1 MDGVLWVPVFF
12 TSRPRYTQKR
22 LHGFYFYWWRTVH
35 WYIYILPFFI
45 SIIQFL
51 AAWILGTQEQE
62 LNSFTHP
69 SHVPLEKRKEELWD
83 HLFPSLISSLTGI
96 QCLAGQFL
104 AQYNLFSNNLLF
116 LLPTKSSP
124 LLNVKVTESKLREQ
138 LTWFHINSLDYLFK
152 ETDIVLLSNLQLA

>member
-1 MDGVLWVPVFF
+1 MGFCESQCFLHPGLDTHRKDFMVFIS
-12 TSRPRYTQKR
+12 TDEELSID
-22 LHGFYFYWWRTVH
+22 
-35 WYIYILPFFI
+35 IYILPFFI
-45 SIIQFL
+45 SIFQFL

-62 LNSFTHP
+62 VNSFTHP

-124 LLNVKVTESKLREQ
+124 LLYVKVTESKLREQ